1 MAREPDH
8 GHRRDDVTIPR
19 EQTQQIID
27 AHRAASTGM
36 MLRSDFLVPDSFEQQ
51 AARLGERTA
60 LVYEGERIS
69 WAELERQSAHYARVA
84 LACGLRAGDVGA
96 VMIENRPE
104 FFHAWLGLV
113 RIGAIA
119 ALINTHAIGAALT
132 HALRVTQAKLLF
144 VGDECAAQLCDTGD
158 LPQDGLTIVRIAD
171 AATPQA
177 PRHPRALELDAVDTA
192 GFAAADF
199 TALRA
204 GIDNRRPCFYV
215 FTSGTTGLPKAAL
228 ISHGRFLSVGAGW
241 TAVMKLD
248 DSDVFYCALPL
259 FHGAALMSLYSTALQ
274 AGGVV
279 LVRRRFSVSRFW
291 PDVQAWRVTVFQYV
305 GEVVRYLVNVPP
317 VPEEKNHTLRLVMGS
332 GIGIDVW
339 QRFRQRFGEHVRI
352 LEGWG
357 ATESNANM
365 SNFDQ
370 RPGSCGRIPFPE
382 RSHIRL
388 LRYDQGSDELVRDA
402 DGRYV
407 LCGPGEVGE
416 LYGQI
421 QRGDGTP
428 VAPFEG
434 YTTPADTE
442 AKILRDVFEPG
453 DAWWR
458 SGDLFRFDED
468 GYFYFVD
475 RIGDTFRWKGENVS
489 TTEVAQ
495 QLSAY
500 ADAETANV
508 YGVKVP
514 GHEGRA
520 CMVALELKPGR
531 VFDSEAFYRC
541 VTQALPAYAQPLFVR
556 VLSAAEV
563 TANFKLRKVRLREEG
578 FDAGLVSDPLYGLER
593 ERETYASLDAALL
606 ARLCA
611 A

>member
-1 MAREPDH
+1 LSISREH
-8 GHRRDDVTIPR
+8 
-19 EQTQQIID
+19 TQRIID
-27 AHRAASTGM
+27 VHRAASGAM
-36 MLRSDFLVPDSFEQQ
+36 MMRADFLVPDCFEEQ

-60 LVYEGERIS
+60 LIYEGRRVNWS
-69 WAELERQSAHYARVA
+69 ELERRSAHYARVA
-84 LACGLRAGDVGA
+84 LVQGLRAGDVGA

-104 FFHAWLGLV
+104 FFYAWLGLA
-113 RIGAIA
+113 RIGAVA
-119 ALINTHAIGAALT
+119 ALINTSALGAALA
-132 HALRVTQAKLLF
+132 HALRVTQARLLF
-144 VGDECAAQLCDTGD
+144 IGDECMEQLCGCEQ
-158 LPQDGLTIVRIAD
+158 LPDELTAIVRIAD
-171 AATPQA
+171 PETPDVL
-177 PRHPRALELDAVDTA
+177 RHPRAIDLSASATA
-192 GFAAADF
+192 DSPDGDF
-199 TALRA
+199 KSLRA

-241 TAVMKLD
+241 LSVLPLGD
-248 DSDVFYCALPL
+248 DDVFYCALPL

-274 AGGVV
+274 AGGAV

-291 PDVQAWRVTVFQYV
+291 PDVQTWRVSVFQYV
-305 GEVVRYLVNVPP
+305 GEVIRYLVNVAR
-317 VPEEKNHTLRLVMGS
+317 VPEEEGHTLKLIMGS
-332 GIGIDVW
+332 GVGIDVW
-339 QRFRQRFGEHVRI
+339 VRFKQRFGEHVRI

-370 RPGSCGRIPFPE
+370 KPGSCGRIPYPE

-388 LRYDQGSDELVRDA
+388 LRYDQGADELLRDD
-402 DGRYV
+402 DGAYV

-421 QRGDGTP
+421 RRGNGEM

-434 YTTPADTE
+434 YTTRADTE
-442 AKILRDVFEPG
+442 AKVLRDVFEPG

-500 ADAETANV
+500 DGAETINI

-514 GHEGRA
+514 GREGRA
-520 CMVALELKPGR
+520 CMAALELKQGR
-531 VFDSEAFYRC
+531 AFDPRAFYRC
-541 VTQALPAYAQPLFVR
+541 VAGSLPVYAQPLFVR
-556 VLSAAEV
+556 VLAAAEV

-578 FDAGLVSDPLYGLER
+578 FDAARITDPLWGLDR
-593 ERETYASLDAALL
+593 ERETYAPLDAALL

>member
-1 MAREPDH
+1 MS
-8 GHRRDDVTIPR
+8 IPR
-19 EQTQQIID
+19 ADTQRIID
-27 AHRAASTGM
+27 THRSASGA
-36 MLRSDFLVPDSFEQQ
+36 MLMRGDFLVPDCFEEQ
-51 AARLGERTA
+51 AERLAARTA
-60 LVYEGERIS
+60 LVYEGERVS
-69 WAELERQSAHYARVA
+69 WSELERRSAHYARVA
-84 LACGLRAGDVGA
+84 LAAGLRAGEVGA

-104 FFHAWLGLV
+104 FFYAWLGLA
-113 RIGAIA
+113 RIGVIA
-119 ALINTHAIGAALT
+119 ALINTQAQGIALA
-132 HALRVTQAKLLF
+132 HALRVTRARLLF
-144 VGDECAAQLCDTGD
+144 IGDECMAQLCGAHD
-158 LPQDGLTIVRIAD
+158 LPAGLQTVVRIAD
-171 AATPQA
+171 AATPDA
-177 PRHPRALELDAVDTA
+177 PTHPLALDLGTLPLAAEPAA
-192 GFAAADF
+192 GFAS
-199 TALRA
+199 LRA

-241 TAVMKLD
+241 LAVLPLGED
-248 DSDVFYCALPL
+248 DVFYCALPL
-259 FHGAALMSLYSTALQ
+259 FHGAALMSLFSTALQ
-274 AGGVV
+274 AGGTL

-291 PDVQAWRVTVFQYV
+291 PDVRAWRVTVFQYV
-305 GEVVRYLVNVPP
+305 GEVIRYLVNVPP
-317 VPEEKNHTLRLVMGS
+317 VPEERDHTLKLVMGS
-332 GIGIDVW
+332 GVGIDVW
-339 QRFRQRFGEHVRI
+339 QRFKQRFGEHVRI

-370 RPGSCGRIPFPE
+370 KPGSCGRIPYPE

-402 DGRYV
+402 AGRYV
-407 LCGPGEVGE
+407 PCRPGEVGE

-421 QRGDGTP
+421 RRANGEI

-434 YTTPADTE
+434 YTTEADTE

-475 RIGDTFRWKGENVS
+475 RVGDTFRWKGENVS

-500 ADAETANV
+500 ADAETVNV

-520 CMVALELKPGR
+520 CMAALEIKAGR
-531 VFDSEAFYRC
+531 NFDPRAFFDC
-541 VTQALPAYAQPLFVR
+541 ATANLPVYAQPLFVR
-556 VLSAAEV
+556 VLAAPEV

-578 FDAGLVSDPLYGLER
+578 FDPACIDDPLFGLDR
-593 ERETYASLDAALL
+593 ENGSYAPLDEASIV
-606 ARLCA
+606 RLCA
-611 A
+611 S

>member
-1 MAREPDH
+1 MSIS
-8 GHRRDDVTIPR
+8 RD
-19 EQTQQIID
+19 ETQRIMDI
-27 AHRAASTGM
+27 HRAASGAM
-36 MLRSDFLVPDSFEQQ
+36 MMRADFLVPDCFEQQ

-60 LVYEGERIS
+60 LVYEGQRVT
-69 WAELERQSAHYARVA
+69 WAELERRSGHYARVA
-84 LACGLRAGDVGA
+84 LAQGMGPGEVGA

-104 FFHAWLGLV
+104 FFYAWLGLA
-113 RIGAIA
+113 RIGVIA
-119 ALINTHAIGAALT
+119 ALINTSALGAALA
-132 HALRVTQAKLLF
+132 HALRVTRAKLLF
-144 VGDECAAQLCDTGD
+144 IGDECMGQLCGCEE
-158 LPQDGLTIVRIAD
+158 LPDALEVLVRIAD
-171 AATPQA
+171 RETPDA
-177 PRHPRALELDAVDTA
+177 PRHALATDLDAL
-192 GFAAADF
+192 AAAGAPDGGF
-199 TALRA
+199 KALRT
-204 GIDNRRPCFYV
+204 GFDNRRPCFYV

-241 TAVMKLD
+241 LSVLPLGEE
-248 DSDVFYCALPL
+248 DVFYCALPL

-274 AGGVV
+274 AGGTV

-291 PDVQAWRVTVFQYV
+291 SDVQAWRVTVFQYV
-305 GEVVRYLVNVPP
+305 GEVIRYLVNAPP
-317 VPEEKNHTLRLVMGS
+317 VPQEKGHSLKLIMGS
-332 GIGIDVW
+332 GVGIDVW
-339 QRFRQRFGEHVRI
+339 SRFKRRFGERVTI

-370 RPGSCGRIPFPE
+370 KPGSCGRIPFPE
-382 RSHIRL
+382 RSHVRL
-388 LRYDQGSDELVRDA
+388 LRYDQGADELMRDA
-402 DGRYV
+402 EGRYA
-407 LCGPGEVGE
+407 LCRPGEVGE

-421 QRGDGTP
+421 RRGTGEI

-434 YTTPADTE
+434 YTTDSDTE

-500 ADAETANV
+500 EDAETINV

-520 CMVALELKPGR
+520 CMAALELKPGR
-531 VFDSEAFYRC
+531 AFDPGAFYRC
-541 VTQALPAYAQPLFVR
+541 VAGNLPDYAQPLFVR
-556 VLSAAEV
+556 ILAAADV
-563 TANFKLRKVRLREEG
+563 TVNYKLRKVRLREEG
-578 FDAGLVSDPLYGLER
+578 FDAARVGDPLYGLDR
-593 ERETYASLDAALL
+593 EQKTYSPLGAALL